1 MDLTERNPPWW
12 ITKIV
17 RGANTN
23 DRKLTPYSEG
33 LAAITAGFSV
43 TSKDDYDN
51 IAKQFPLYDAL
62 FGFCRSGHL
71 ESLLTSRHW
80 LLWPLVDIMYKHIQ
94 HGLPG
99 LNIWSTIP
107 TYQGPFEGLHSWN
120 VANLR
125 SLARYCAL
133 YTFAYFFRA
142 FVFYHQTLNK
152 AKVKQEMFDFSL
164 FEDFATRCF
173 ISYQQYKNQ
182 DYRVLN
188 CIFYSW
194 MHIAANHA
202 SWV

>member
-1 MDLTERNPPWW
+1 MQKQLHFGIPRINC
-12 ITKIV
+12 K
-17 RGANTN
+17 
-23 DRKLTPYSEG
+23 
-33 LAAITAGFSV
+33 
-43 TSKDDYDN
+43 
-51 IAKQFPLYDAL
+51 AKEIMMSQSFHWPALLL

-173 ISYQQYKNQ
+173 ISYLDVSSNFH
-182 DYRVLN
+182 L
-188 CIFYSW
+188 
-194 MHIAANHA
+194 
-202 SWV
+202 